1 MEWERTEPTKVDK
14 VGWRTVVTKTFKLPD
29 GRVDGFQTFNEEDSH
44 NAGVIALTPERKV
57 IMVNQYRPAQ
67 ETMMLEIPGGGVD
80 KHETDFQAAA
90 LRELKEE
97 TGYVS
102 KKVTPLGSV
111 HKDAYNNSTWHYF
124 LAEDCVLHED
134 GTAHEANEFIEVDL
148 ISIDELIDNAKNGRM
163 TDVSAVFLAYETLRE
178 IQSRK

>member
-1 MEWERTEPTKVDK
+1 MEWQRIEPTKVEK
-14 VGWRTVVTKTFKLPD
+14 IGWRTIVTKTFRLPD
-29 GRVDGFQTFNEEDSH
+29 GRVDGFQTFNGEDTH

-57 IMVNQYRPAQ
+57 IMVKQYRPAQ
-67 ETMMLEIPGGGVD
+67 EMMMLEIPGGGVD
-80 KHETDFQAAA
+80 LGETDFQAAA

-102 KKVTPLGSV
+102 EKVTPLGSI

-134 GTAHEANEFIEVDL
+134 GTSHEDNEFIEVVE
-148 ISIDELIDNAKNGRM
+148 ITIDELIGNAKKGRM
-163 TDVSAVFLAYETLRE
+163 TDVSAVFLAYETLTKMQE
-178 IQSRK
+178 Q